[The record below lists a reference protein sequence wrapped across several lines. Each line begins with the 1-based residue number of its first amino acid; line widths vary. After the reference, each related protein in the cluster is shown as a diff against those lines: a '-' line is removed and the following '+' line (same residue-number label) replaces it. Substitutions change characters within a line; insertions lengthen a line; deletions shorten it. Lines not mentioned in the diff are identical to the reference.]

1 MVKSKNPDI
10 LTEYEQEQ
18 IINIF
23 NNRYFNSFIN
33 TTIIR
38 LFLAYGLR
46 LSEMINLR

>member
-23 NNRYFNSFIN
+23 NTDISFASDFIK
-33 TTIIR
+33 I
-38 LFLAYGLR
+38 Y
-46 LSEMINLR
+46 